1 MKGLKLALCVALL
14 SAGLTLVSAQLTEAF
29 SARVSTDALNVR
41 SAPNT
46 SSQIVD
52 VLMRGQSVSVVDTVA
67 GEPVLGDSTWYLLDT
82 GGYVYAAYVSE
93 GGGFGGGGGSGKRWI
108 DVDLS
113 AQTATAY
120 VGDEP
125 VYTALVTTGVNGQ
138 TPVGNWYIF
147 SRVYNETMD
156 SSTIG
161 IPSDGPGG
169 WYLENVYFTQYFAP
183 GGFALHYNY
192 WADRSVFG
200 NRPSSAG
207 CVGMEYEDAAFFWD
221 FADYGTLVRVHY

>member
-1 MKGLKLALCVALL
+1 MRRLKIALVAALAL
-14 SAGLTLVSAQLTEAF
+14 AGLLLATAQPAAAF
-29 SARVSTDALNVR
+29 TGTVATDQLNVR
-41 SAPNT
+41 AAPFTSAP
-46 SSQIVD
+46 IID
-52 VLMRGQSVSVVDTVA
+52 VLAEGASIVVVDTVS
-67 GEPVLGDSTWYLLDT
+67 GEAVLGDSTWYLLDT

-93 GGGFGGGGGSGKRWI
+93 GGGFGGGGGSGERWI

-120 VGDEP
+120 LGDEP

-138 TPVGNWYIF
+138 TPVGDWYIF
-147 SRVYNETMD
+147 SRVYSETMD
-156 SSTIG
+156 SSTVG

-207 CVGMEYEDAAFFWD
+207 CVGLEYEDAAFFWD
-221 FADYGTLVRVHY
+221 FADYGTLVSVHY